1 MSIFF
6 DDALD
11 AVRKM
16 SMTTSLGRV
25 NHFFER
31 FNETFLKATEDDRLS
46 EQDLA
51 LLDDLAGVV
60 QTAVDDAIDSLG
72 ERLQEILDD
81 FSGFIQSSS
90 SRHRSVRRF

>member
-60 QTAVDDAIDSLG
+60 QTAVDDAVDSLG

-90 SRHRSVRRF
+90 SRRRSVRRF